1 MSVSMLLNYVQILE
15 DNISRL
21 RRNRRN
27 SPPEERK
34 GFTRDIRWQQEQLR
48 RVKERLALVRREPI
62 RFIEEQVSHDP
73 VV

>member
-15 DNISRL
+15 ENIARL

-34 GFTRDIRWQQEQLR
+34 GFTRDIQWQQEQLR
-48 RVKERLALVRREPI
+48 RVKERLVLARRAPI
-62 RFIEEQVSHDP
+62 RFVDEQSSRDP